1 MPLQR
6 VDDLRCNWQWLAGGS
21 LERKENE
28 VVLVVQLTHDIPSRS
43 LNLEITAIDHFM
55 RDHHH
60 H

>member
-1 MPLQR
+1 
-6 VDDLRCNWQWLAGGS
+6 LAGGS